1 VKLLSVVL
9 PVYRVQ
15 AYLRQCLDSL
25 LEQSCTEF
33 EIVAV
38 DDCSPDRSGE
48 ILAEYAARD
57 PRVRVITAPENL
69 GLGRARNLGL
79 EHAKGEYVWFL
90 DSDDW
95 LAAGALAAV
104 VRRLRETEAD
114 LLIVGWDRVHWN
126 GKVDAGT
133 AKKLLS
139 KAPPTFTAEQWPGV
153 IDVLHVAWNKVV
165 RRDLL
170 ARLGLE
176 FETGWYEDVSF
187 TYPLLIAA
195 ERISALPRTC
205 VHYRQR
211 RTGAITRTVGDRHFE
226 VFDHWERAL
235 SLVDRLAGPSE
246 DLRGRLFRRMIWHYL
261 QVLRHETRVP
271 AGSRRRFFHQMT
283 ENYQRFRP
291 VAGFPESSSRLE
303 RLRFRLVGRGSFPIF
318 RATDAVLRRARS
330 ARRSLRRWVRR
341 AKRPVR
347 RLRQGA
353 YQIGYA
359 AMRLLPVDQS
369 LALYAAYWYRGV
381 TCNPAA
387 VAGKAAELAP
397 QVRALWV
404 VGRGRVAGLPPG
416 TDYVTAGSFAYYRA
430 LARARY
436 LINNVNWPNHLVKRR
451 GTTHVMTHHGTP
463 LKMMGMDQL
472 DHPASIGDTDFAAQ
486 MRRADR
492 WDFSV
497 SANAHTTI
505 AWERAYPCRYQTLEV
520 GYPRNDRLATAT
532 AADVQAVRGKLGLG
546 PDERVVLYA
555 PTHREWL
562 PAGQQVLDVEQLA
575 DALGPGSVL
584 LVRAH
589 YFNVPPPARDTGAGT
604 APARSGGIVDVSSYP
619 VVEDL
624 YLAADVMLTDY
635 SSAMFDFSVLDR
647 PIVVFVPDW
656 QVYQEL
662 RGTYFDL
669 IEEPPGAVATD
680 FRSLQE
686 IFRDGTYAGSQATSA
701 RTAFRK
707 KFSYLDDGGAA
718 ERVVREVFLN
728 PGLTA

>member
-1 VKLLSVVL
+1 MKLLSIVL
-9 PVYRVQ
+9 PVYKVE
-15 AYLRQCLDSL
+15 AYLRQCLDSV
-25 LEQSCTEF
+25 LEQSYADF

-95 LAAGALAAV
+95 LAMGALAAV
-104 VRRLRETEAD
+104 VRRLRETGAD
-114 LLIVGWDRVHWN
+114 VLIAGWDRVHWN
-126 GKVDAGT
+126 GRVDVGT
-133 AKKLLS
+133 AKKLMAR
-139 KAPPTFTAEQWPGV
+139 APETFTAEQWPAV
-153 IDVLHVAWNKVV
+153 LDVLHVAWNKVV

-170 ARLGLE
+170 IRLGLE

-187 TYPLLIAA
+187 TYPLLVGA
-195 ERISALPRTC
+195 ERMTVLPRTC

-235 SLVDRLAGPSE
+235 ELAGE
-246 DLRGRLFRRMIWHYL
+246 VGDDLRGRLFRRMIWHYL

-271 AGSRRRFFHQMT
+271 AASRRRFFQRMT
-283 ENYQRFRP
+283 ENYRRFRP
-291 VAGFPESSSRLE
+291 ASGFPEPSSRLE
-303 RLRFRLVGRGSFPIF
+303 RLRFDLVGRGSYPAF
-318 RATDAVLRRARS
+318 RVTDGALRRARHI
-330 ARRSLRRWVRR
+330 RRDLRRWKRR
-341 AKRPVR
+341 VKRPVMR
-347 RLRQGA
+347 ARQGVYQLA
-353 YQIGYA
+353 YR
-359 AMRLLPVDQS
+359 AMRRLLPIDQS

-387 VAGKAAELAP
+387 VAAKAAELAP

-404 VGRGRVAGLPPG
+404 VGRGRAASLPPG
-416 TDYVTAGSFAYYRA
+416 TDYVVSGSFAYYRA

-436 LINNVNWPNHLVKRR
+436 LINNVNWPNHLIKRR

-472 DHPASIGDTDFAAQ
+472 DHPASIRDTDFAAQ

-492 WDFSV
+492 WDYSV

-505 AWERAYPCRYQTLEV
+505 AWERAYPCRYETLEV

-532 AADVQAVRGKLGLG
+532 AAEVHAVRERLGLR
-546 PDERVVLYA
+546 PDQRVVLYA

-562 PAGQQVLDVEQLA
+562 PAGKPVLDVEQLA
-575 DALGPGSVL
+575 EVLGPDTVL

-589 YFNVPPPARDTGAGT
+589 YFNVPPPAAGSASAGS
-604 APARSGGIVDVSSYP
+604 APAPSGGIVDVSAYP

-635 SSAMFDFSVLDR
+635 SSAMFDFAVLNK

-669 IEEPPGAVATD
+669 LAEPPGAVAVD
-680 FRSLQE
+680 FRSLRE
-686 IFRDGTYAGSQATSA
+686 IFDTGAYAGPQATSA
-701 RTAFRK
+701 RAAFRA
-707 KFSYLDDGGAA
+707 KFCYLDDGGAA
-718 ERVVREVFLN
+718 ERVVRKIFLKS
-728 PGLTA
+728 GLTA

>member
-1 VKLLSVVL
+1 VISVVL

-15 AYLRQCLDSL
+15 GYLRQCLDSL
-25 LEQSCTEF
+25 LEQSCADF

-57 PRVRVITAPENL
+57 PRVRVVTAPENL

-79 EHAKGEYVWFL
+79 EHAKGDYVWFL

-104 VRRLRETEAD
+104 ARRLQETGAD
-114 LLIVGWDRVHWN
+114 VLIAGWDRVHWN
-126 GKVDAGT
+126 GKVEAGT
-133 AKKLLS
+133 AGELLAG
-139 KAPPTFTAEQWPGV
+139 APETFTAEQWPAV

-170 ARLGLE
+170 TRLGLE
-176 FETGWYEDVSF
+176 FATGWYEDVSF
-187 TYPLLIAA
+187 TYPLLVAA
-195 ERISALPRTC
+195 GRMTTLPRTC

-226 VFDHWERAL
+226 VFDHWERVL
-235 SLVDRLAGPSE
+235 ELAGE
-246 DLRGRLFRRMIWHYL
+246 VGADLRGRLFRRMIWHYL

-271 AGSRRRFFHQMT
+271 AASRRRFFRRMS
-283 ENYQRFRP
+283 ENYRRFRP
-291 VAGFPESSSRLE
+291 PAGFPGSSSRFE
-303 RLRFRLVGRGSFPIF
+303 RLRFDLVERGSYPVF
-318 RATDAVLRRARS
+318 RVVDTGLRS
-330 ARRSLRRWVRR
+330 ARTSQRGLGRWVRR
-341 AKRPVR
+341 ARRPVR
-347 RLRQGA
+347 RVRQAA
-353 YQIGYA
+353 YEVAYRV
-359 AMRLLPVDQS
+359 MRRLLPVDRS

-381 TCNPAA
+381 ACNPAA
-387 VAGKAAELAP
+387 IAAKAAELVP

-404 VGRGRVAGLPPG
+404 VGRGRVAALPPG
-416 TDYVTAGSFAYYRA
+416 TDHVVAGSFAYYRA
-430 LARARY
+430 IARAGY
-436 LINNVNWPNHLVKRR
+436 LINNVNWPNHLLKRR
-451 GTTHVMTHHGTP
+451 GSTHVMTHHGTP
-463 LKMMGMDQL
+463 LKMMGMDQA
-472 DHPASIGDTDFAAQ
+472 DHPASIRDTDFEAQ

-492 WDFSV
+492 WDYSV

-505 AWERAYPCRYQTLEV
+505 AWERAYPCRYETLEV

-532 AADVQAVRGKLGLG
+532 ADDVRAVREKLGLPSG
-546 PDERVVLYA
+546 RRVVLYA

-562 PAGQQVLDVEQLA
+562 PAGRPVLDVEQLA
-575 DALGPGSVL
+575 EALGPDSVL

-589 YFNVPPPARDTGAGT
+589 YFYVPPSAAGSGSAGAAPARD
-604 APARSGGIVDVSSYP
+604 GGIVDVSAWP

-635 SSAMFDFSVLDR
+635 SSAMFDFAVLNK

-656 QVYQEL
+656 QVYQQL

-669 IEEPPGAVATD
+669 LAEPPGAVATD
-680 FRSLQE
+680 FGALQE
-686 IFRDGTYAGSQATSA
+686 IFARGSYAGPQATSA
-701 RTAFRK
+701 RTAFRE
-707 KFSYLDDGGAA
+707 KFCYLDDGGAA
-718 ERVVREVFLN
+718 ERVVRAVFLKS
-728 PGLTA
+728 GLTG